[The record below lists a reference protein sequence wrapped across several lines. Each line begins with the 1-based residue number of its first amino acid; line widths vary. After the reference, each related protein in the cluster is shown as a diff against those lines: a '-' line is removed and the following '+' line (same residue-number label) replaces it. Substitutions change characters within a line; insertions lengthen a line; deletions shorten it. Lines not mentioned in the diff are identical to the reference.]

1 MFALA
6 WWSLC
11 HLTGSEIR
19 SICLSIPHDRIVV
32 VAHSWCL
39 SGDIGAVGRRQTQRY
54 RSRGAMLTCVWS
66 QREVERDLPFGILH
80 PLSMTYILPSP
91 YLNICYL
98 FSPPKSSLTSLL
110 PEIQRFS
117 AHLPNWKLN
126 RVSRDTLLG
135 EIVDT
140 KLSCWS
146 SIIKTSIH
154 KRHRRRPR
162 CRM

>member
-39 SGDIGAVGRRQTQRY
+39 SGDIGAVERRQTQRY

-98 FSPPKSSLTSLL
+98 FSPQSRLSLL
-110 PEIQRFS
+110 YSPKYRGLALIYKIGNLIELAGTLF
-117 AHLPNWKLN
+117 WGKLLIRN
-126 RVSRDTLLG
+126 CRVGHPL
-135 EIVDT
+135 
-140 KLSCWS
+140 
-146 SIIKTSIH
+146 
-154 KRHRRRPR
+154 
-162 CRM
+162 